1 MPLDHSRRFDEYQGF
16 EDLRPHSVKPNPQ
29 EPVGGKEPKSVTAL
43 PAQDDHLMSQC
54 DKLELQ
60 RRSASK
66 TERDEGDESEQDRNH
81 ATRGYGHAP
90 RKLRLPRCFHNFE
103 QGQA

>member
-1 MPLDHSRRFDEYQGF
+1 MPIARTRFWKQKAFAMPLDHSRRFDEYQGF
-16 EDLRPHSVKPNPQ
+16 EDLRPHSVKPDPQ

-60 RRSASK
+60 
-66 TERDEGDESEQDRNH
+66 
-81 ATRGYGHAP
+81 
-90 RKLRLPRCFHNFE
+90 
-103 QGQA
+103 